1 MNQTLIMV
9 VQMQLSLALFYLGY
23 RFLLRPLTFYTYNRW
38 YFLLTTLYSLIAP
51 ILLHNR
57 SIVPQITVPANNLVL
72 YLPVIQEKQFDY
84 SWVQIFYGLVVMSL
98 LLKIVLS
105 VLQIQKIKKTAT
117 VYDWES
123 IRFWHSDQIDSAFSF
138 WNDIFCNLQKHEIKD
153 LPAILTHEAIHV
165 EKKHTLDVLLF
176 EILSVIFWFNPAV
189 WLLKRGVKENIEYQ
203 TDSLVVGSGQD
214 KKQYQ
219 MQLLYVAMGQNSI
232 PLSNSFNVQELKHRI
247 SMMNKKSSS
256 NKDLRRYFLLAPI
269 LLTSLTAFT
278 VTQTTKG
285 SEQIIEKTT
294 SAIDD
299 YLQEQIQAVKVENP
313 KAEKLPLI
321 QLSEVVVV
329 GTPYKGDS
337 VKVKDKGT
345 LVTIKLTGMGNA
357 KIDSSTKFIAVKDML
372 LVKNEDNVFTVVN
385 DSTSKIN
392 MRATSP
398 MTAPLCIVNGKE
410 VSYGTGGLTGIDPN
424 TIESI
429 SVWKDKKAIELYG
442 EKGRNG
448 VIVVTLKK

>member
-84 SWVQIFYGLVVMSL
+84 SWLQIFYGLIVAGL
-98 LLKIVLS
+98 LLKVVWS
-105 VLQIQKIKKTAT
+105 VLQIQKIKKTAS
-117 VYDWES
+117 VYDWEN
-123 IRFWHSDQIDSAFSF
+123 IRFWHSDQIEGAFSF

-256 NKDLRRYFLLAPI
+256 SKDLRRYFLLAPI

-299 YLQEQIQAVKVENP
+299 YLQEHAQAVKVENL
-313 KAEKLPLI
+313 KAEKLPLV

-329 GTPYKGDS
+329 GMPYKGDS
-337 VKVKDKGT
+337 VKTKEKGI

-357 KIDSSTKFIAVKDML
+357 KIDSSTKFIAAKDML
-372 LVKNEDNVFTVVN
+372 LVKNEDNVFTVMN
-385 DSTSKIN
+385 DSTSRIN

-398 MTAPLCIVNGKE
+398 MNAPLCIVNGKE
-410 VSYGTGGLTGIDPN
+410 VSYGTGGLTGIDPS

-429 SVWKDKKAIELYG
+429 SVLKDKHATEAYG

-448 VIVVTLKK
+448 VIIVTLKK

>member
-1 MNQTLIMV
+1 
-9 VQMQLSLALFYLGY
+9 
-23 RFLLRPLTFYTYNRW
+23 
-38 YFLLTTLYSLIAP
+38 
-51 ILLHNR
+51 
-57 SIVPQITVPANNLVL
+57 
-72 YLPVIQEKQFDY
+72 
-84 SWVQIFYGLVVMSL
+84 
-98 LLKIVLS
+98 
-105 VLQIQKIKKTAT
+105 
-117 VYDWES
+117 
-123 IRFWHSDQIDSAFSF
+123 
-138 WNDIFCNLQKHEIKD
+138 
-153 LPAILTHEAIHV
+153 
-165 EKKHTLDVLLF
+165 
-176 EILSVIFWFNPAV
+176 
-189 WLLKRGVKENIEYQ
+189 
-203 TDSLVVGSGQD
+203 
-214 KKQYQ
+214 
-219 MQLLYVAMGQNSI
+219 
-232 PLSNSFNVQELKHRI
+232 
-247 SMMNKKSSS
+247 MMNKKSSS
-256 NKDLRRYFLLAPI
+256 SKDLRRYFLLAPI

-278 VTQTTKG
+278 VTQTTQG
-285 SEQIIEKTT
+285 SEKIIEKTT

-313 KAEKLPLI
+313 KAETLPLI

>member
-1 MNQTLIMV
+1 
-9 VQMQLSLALFYLGY
+9 
-23 RFLLRPLTFYTYNRW
+23 
-38 YFLLTTLYSLIAP
+38 
-51 ILLHNR
+51 
-57 SIVPQITVPANNLVL
+57 VPQITVPANNLVL

-337 VKVKDKGT
+337 VKTKDKGT

-385 DSTSKIN
+385 DSTS
-392 MRATSP
+392 R
-398 MTAPLCIVNGKE
+398 
-410 VSYGTGGLTGIDPN
+410 
-424 TIESI
+424 SI
-429 SVWKDKKAIELYG
+429 
-442 EKGRNG
+442 
-448 VIVVTLKK
+448 

>member
-84 SWVQIFYGLVVMSL
+84 SWVQIFYGFVVMSL
-98 LLKIVLS
+98 LLKIILS

-313 KAEKLPLI
+313 KAETLPLI

-372 LVKNEDNVFTVVN
+372 LVKNEDNVFTVMN
-385 DSTSKIN
+385 DSTSRVN
-392 MRATSP
+392 MSATSS
-398 MTAPLCIVNGKE
+398 MNAPLCIVNGKE
-410 VSYGTGGLTGIDPN
+410 VSYGTGGLNGIDPS

-429 SVWKDKKAIELYG
+429 SVLKDKHATEAYG

-448 VIVVTLKK
+448 VIIVTLKK

>member
-153 LPAILTHEAIHV
+153 LPAILTHKAIHV
-165 EKKHTLDVLLF
+165 EKKHTVDVLLF

-285 SEQIIEKTT
+285 SKQIIEKTT

-372 LVKNEDNVFTVVN
+372 LVKNEDNVFTAVN

>member
-1 MNQTLIMV
+1 MNQMLIMI
-9 VQMQLSLALFYLGY
+9 VQIQLSLALFYLGY

-57 SIVPQITVPANNLVL
+57 SIVPQITVPTNNLVL
-72 YLPVIQEKQFDY
+72 YLPMIQEKQFDY

-105 VLQIQKIKKTAT
+105 VLHIQKIKKTAT
-117 VYDWES
+117 VYDWEN
-123 IRFWHSDQIDSAFSF
+123 IRFWHSNQIESAFSF
-138 WNDIFCNLQKHEIKD
+138 WNDIFCNLQKHGIKD

-165 EKKHTLDVLLF
+165 EKKHTLDVLFF
-176 EILSVIFWFNPAV
+176 ELLSVIFWFNPAV

-256 NKDLRRYFLLAPI
+256 NKDLRRYLLLAPI

-278 VTQTTKG
+278 VTQTTQN
-285 SEQIIEKTT
+285 SEHIIEKTT

-299 YLQEQIQAVKVENP
+299 YLQAHAQSP
-313 KAEKLPLI
+313 KQVSRQNEEMPLVNLAEI
-321 QLSEVVVV
+321 VVM
-329 GTPYKGDS
+329 GSSYKGDS
-337 VKVKDKGT
+337 VKVKDNGT
-345 LVTIKLTGMGNA
+345 QVTIKLTGMGNA
-357 KIDSSTKFIAVKDML
+357 KIDSSTKFIAVKDMI
-372 LVKNEDNVFTVVN
+372 LVKNEDNVFTVMN

-392 MRATSP
+392 KRATSP
-398 MTAPLCIVNGKE
+398 MTAPLCIVDGKE
-410 VSYGTGGLTGIDPN
+410 VPYGPSGLSGIDPS

-429 SVWKDKKAIELYG
+429 SVWKDKKAIEIYG

-448 VIVVTLKK
+448 VIFVTLKK

>member
-84 SWVQIFYGLVVMSL
+84 SWLQIFYGLIVAGL
-98 LLKIVLS
+98 LLKVVWS
-105 VLQIQKIKKTAT
+105 VLQIQKIKKTAS
-117 VYDWES
+117 VYDWEN
-123 IRFWHSDQIDSAFSF
+123 IRFWHSDQIEGAFSF

-219 MQLLYVAMGQNSI
+219 MQLI
-232 PLSNSFNVQELKHRI
+232 
-247 SMMNKKSSS
+247 
-256 NKDLRRYFLLAPI
+256 
-269 LLTSLTAFT
+269 
-278 VTQTTKG
+278 
-285 SEQIIEKTT
+285 
-294 SAIDD
+294 
-299 YLQEQIQAVKVENP
+299 VKE
-313 KAEKLPLI
+313 
-321 QLSEVVVV
+321 
-329 GTPYKGDS
+329 
-337 VKVKDKGT
+337 
-345 LVTIKLTGMGNA
+345 
-357 KIDSSTKFIAVKDML
+357 
-372 LVKNEDNVFTVVN
+372 
-385 DSTSKIN
+385 
-392 MRATSP
+392 
-398 MTAPLCIVNGKE
+398 
-410 VSYGTGGLTGIDPN
+410 
-424 TIESI
+424 
-429 SVWKDKKAIELYG
+429 
-442 EKGRNG
+442 
-448 VIVVTLKK
+448 

>member
-256 NKDLRRYFLLAPI
+256 NKALRRYFLLAPI

-372 LVKNEDNVFTVVN
+372 LVKNEDNVFTAVN

>member
-138 WNDIFCNLQKHEIKD
+138 WNDIFCNLKKHEIKD

-256 NKDLRRYFLLAPI
+256 SKDLRRYFLLAPI

-299 YLQEQIQAVKVENP
+299 YLQKQIQTVKVENP

-385 DSTSKIN
+385 DSTSRIN

-398 MTAPLCIVNGKE
+398 MNAPLCIVNGKE
-410 VSYGTGGLTGIDPN
+410 VSYGTGGLIGIDPS

-429 SVWKDKKAIELYG
+429 SVLKDKHATDAYG

-448 VIVVTLKK
+448 VIIVTLKK

>member
-84 SWVQIFYGLVVMSL
+84 SWVQIFYGFVVMSL
-98 LLKIVLS
+98 LLKIILS

-313 KAEKLPLI
+313 KAETLPLI

-372 LVKNEDNVFTVVN
+372 LVKNEDNVFTVMN
-385 DSTSKIN
+385 DSTSRVN
-392 MRATSP
+392 MRATSS
-398 MTAPLCIVNGKE
+398 MNAPLCIVNGKE
-410 VSYGTGGLTGIDPN
+410 VSYGTGGLNGIDPS

-429 SVWKDKKAIELYG
+429 SVLKDKHATEAYG

-448 VIVVTLKK
+448 VIIVTLKK

>member
-1 MNQTLIMV
+1 
-9 VQMQLSLALFYLGY
+9 
-23 RFLLRPLTFYTYNRW
+23 
-38 YFLLTTLYSLIAP
+38 
-51 ILLHNR
+51 
-57 SIVPQITVPANNLVL
+57 
-72 YLPVIQEKQFDY
+72 
-84 SWVQIFYGLVVMSL
+84 
-98 LLKIVLS
+98 
-105 VLQIQKIKKTAT
+105 
-117 VYDWES
+117 
-123 IRFWHSDQIDSAFSF
+123 
-138 WNDIFCNLQKHEIKD
+138 
-153 LPAILTHEAIHV
+153 
-165 EKKHTLDVLLF
+165 LF

-329 GTPYKGDS
+329 GT
-337 VKVKDKGT
+337 
-345 LVTIKLTGMGNA
+345 LQ
-357 KIDSSTKFIAVKDML
+357 
-372 LVKNEDNVFTVVN
+372 
-385 DSTSKIN
+385 
-392 MRATSP
+392 R
-398 MTAPLCIVNGKE
+398 
-410 VSYGTGGLTGIDPN
+410 
-424 TIESI
+424 
-429 SVWKDKKAIELYG
+429 
-442 EKGRNG
+442 
-448 VIVVTLKK
+448 

>member
-299 YLQEQIQAVKVENP
+299 YLQKQIQTVKVENP

-372 LVKNEDNVFTVVN
+372 LVKNEDNVFTAVN

-448 VIVVTLKK
+448 VIIVTLKK

>member
-299 YLQEQIQAVKVENP
+299 YLKEQIQAVKVENP

-372 LVKNEDNVFTVVN
+372 LVKNEDNVFTAVN